1 MSLIPK
7 MCAIPQLLL
16 VSTTVTTAAKIG
28 NILRGTTYD
37 GACAPTHIHLTE
49 RIKDVKKG
57 MKSYTVY
64 AEVHMM
70 IINNNIIL

>member
-1 MSLIPK
+1 ME
-7 MCAIPQLLL
+7 
-16 VSTTVTTAAKIG
+16 

-70 IINNNIIL
+70 IMNNNIIFFEIKVNSGYVAVNFLFQLIFVFPLF